1 MPTGPTATS
10 TSRKSAMTQSKTSLV
25 AEQFEELEQQ
35 HEADQFGM
43 WIFLATEVMFFGG
56 LFACYS
62 ISRFTDPVA
71 VAHASH
77 HLGLALGGI
86 NTAVLL
92 CSSLT
97 MALAVRSIQLG
108 QRKPTVGL
116 LAATCTLGLVFLT
129 IKGYEFHEKFVEH
142 LVPGSG
148 FRYDGPNPGH
158 AQIFF
163 WLYFS
168 MTGLHGLHVLIG
180 VGLLSV
186 IAVLTWRGRITKERY
201 LAVEVSGL
209 YWHFVDIVW
218 VFLYPLLYLA
228 GARS

>member
-1 MPTGPTATS
+1 MNSSHKQPFSMPRSPAI
-10 TSRKSAMTQSKTSLV
+10 
-25 AEQFEELEQQ
+25 AEQFEELPQQ
-35 HEADQFGM
+35 HLADQFGM

-56 LFACYS
+56 LFACYTVF
-62 ISRFTDPVA
+62 RFLQPEVF
-71 VAHASH
+71 AHASH
-77 HLGLALGGI
+77 HLSLVLGGI

-108 QRKPTVGL
+108 KRGATTL
-116 LAATCTLGLVFLT
+116 LLLSTCLLGLIFLG
-129 IKGYEFHEKFVEH
+129 IKGYEYYEKFVEH
-142 LVPGSG
+142 LVPGAS
-148 FRYDGPNPGH
+148 FQYDGAEPMR

-163 WLYFS
+163 WLYFA

-180 VGLLSV
+180 VGVLAV
-186 IAVLTWRGRITKERY
+186 MAVLVQMRRVNRERY
-201 LAVEVSGL
+201 MAIEISGL